1 MFDDADI
8 VDHIYEAAFIPELWP
23 SVLERVAHVTGL
35 YGGSIYTC
43 GAGYSAIAASRNCQ
57 QHLAD
62 LISLGWA
69 ENNIRAEAII
79 SRKHNSFLAD
89 HDYCTQEQI
98 DTHPIYVDFLRPR
111 GLGWTAGTYIV
122 GAEGD
127 FAIFSIDQL
136 HEKGPIGSEV
146 VAYLNGLRPHIA
158 RAVTLAARV
167 GREKRVAALS
177 ELDALNVPAFLL
189 SRSGRV
195 QQVNSAFDRIS
206 NEILI
211 GARDRI
217 VLRDARAQALLKA
230 LLDSPQQ
237 DGVTRS
243 IPLLARDGATPV
255 VLHVVPLRRNARDL
269 FAQTEFVVTV
279 AALSTAKA
287 DLSEFLCMLYDLT
300 ATESRVARLLCLG
313 ESIQDIANKSNVG
326 VETVR
331 THVKR
336 ILSKTGVGRQSE
348 LITRFSTI
356 EGLHGEAGD

>member
-1 MFDDADI
+1 MFEDADI
-8 VDHIYEAAFIPELWP
+8 IDCIYEAAFIPELWP
-23 SVLERVAHVTGL
+23 AVLERTADITGL

-69 ENNIRAEAII
+69 EKNIRAQQLITM
-79 SRKHNSFLAD
+79 KLNSFSVD

-111 GLGWTAGTYIV
+111 GLGWTTGTYIA

-136 HEKGPIGSEV
+136 HEKGPIGSDV
-146 VAYLNGLRPHIA
+146 VTYLNGLRPHIG
-158 RAVTLAARV
+158 RACALA
-167 GREKRVAALS
+167 AALS
-177 ELDALNVPAFLL
+177 ELNAVGVPALL
-189 SRSGRV
+189 VSQNGRV
-195 QQVNSAFDRIS
+195 QHVNSAFDRIS
-206 NEILI
+206 SEILI
-211 GARDRI
+211 GARDKI
-217 VLRDARAQALLKA
+217 VLRDGRAHGLLKT
-230 LLDSPQQ
+230 LLNNPQL
-237 DGVTRS
+237 DGVTQS
-243 IPLLARDGATPV
+243 IPVLAQNGSVPL
-255 VLHVVPLRRNARDL
+255 VLHVVPLRRQARDL
-269 FAQTEFVVTV
+269 FAQTEFVITV

-287 DLSEFLCMLYDLT
+287 DLSEFLSMLYDLT
-300 ATESRVARLLCLG
+300 ATESRVARSLCLG
-313 ESIQDIANKSNVG
+313 ETIQDISDKSNVG

-348 LITRFSTI
+348 LITRFSSI
-356 EGLHGEAGD
+356 ERLYRQAGD